1 MYNNTIYLTSDV
13 HLGAISQE
21 TQSSFI
27 QWLEWAAS
35 QGDQIIIN
43 GDLFDFWFEF
53 RHGIPSGYTSVLST
67 LKSIVQN
74 GVPIT
79 LIGGNH
85 DWWGGKYLRE
95 EIGIAFEQGPLLL
108 ELAGYRTF
116 IAHGD
121 GLGQGDLIY
130 KTLKYF
136 LHSRPLSNLFSILD
150 PKLGTS
156 IAESVSRTKQKILK
170 PSFREHNRSNRLK
183 LWASKQLAKEPSWDL
198 IFLGHTHVPL
208 IEKMGADRYYI
219 NTGDWLHH
227 NSFAILQTGKT
238 PCLHSWKNGQ
248 KVPLI

>member
-43 GDLFDFWFEF
+43 GDFWFEF

-121 GLGQGDLIY
+121 GLG
-130 KTLKYF
+130 
-136 LHSRPLSNLFSILD
+136 S
-150 PKLGTS
+150 
-156 IAESVSRTKQKILK
+156 
-170 PSFREHNRSNRLK
+170 
-183 LWASKQLAKEPSWDL
+183 
-198 IFLGHTHVPL
+198 
-208 IEKMGADRYYI
+208 
-219 NTGDWLHH
+219 
-227 NSFAILQTGKT
+227 
-238 PCLHSWKNGQ
+238 
-248 KVPLI
+248 